1 MANRE
6 FLIKEAEDSN
16 LLYYEEY
23 RDNKT
28 EEPEVLPSPEKEKF
42 KIIGKATPRIDGRK
56 IISGRAPFTHDIKL
70 RGMLVAKILRCP
82 FACAEVFS
90 IDLSQA
96 QALAGVKA
104 AIKLKQGKIKYAG
117 EQIAAVAAVDEKTA
131 GQALKLIKVDYKI
144 LSYVVTEDKAR
155 QQGAPQV
162 HDSPNVQKFEEYSR
176 GDISQ
181 GFKKADIILERTYK
195 TAIEI
200 HHPAETHASVA
211 KWEGDRLTAWDSTQ
225 GIFSVRD
232 GLARALQIPASKIK
246 VIKQYMGGGFGSK
259 LGLNDYTVAAA
270 LLAKKAKRPVKIILS
285 RKENSLCVGNRPSS
299 LQTIKGG
306 VKKDGTLTALY
317 LKNYTCGG
325 IRRGDRCS
333 EPLIDIYKCPHVK
346 VEEYSVFT
354 NTGPARPTRAP
365 GHVQGIFALEGFL
378 DELASQIGLDP
389 LELRMKNYSQKNEG
403 DTGIPYSSKGLDKC
417 YQLGAK
423 KIGWARRNKKPGQG
437 KGKICHGLGMA
448 SQIWWGVGRTGTL
461 ADIKLHQDGSVEAI
475 CGTQDL
481 GTGTR
486 TYMAT
491 VTAETLGLEPKDIT
505 VKIGNTEYP
514 WCGSSGGSTT
524 TPSVAPAIRDAA
536 LKAADYLKKLAA
548 KKLEVDPDDIL
559 IANKKFSNKHNPSQA
574 ISFQELLGE
583 LRREQVFHGQYSGR
597 PSGYAYNTFGAHFAE
612 VEVDTETGQI
622 KVLRVVAAHEIGR
635 VVNRQTAESQVIGG
649 ITQGV
654 STALFE
660 QRIMDEATGHPVNPN
675 LIDYKIATA
684 VDTPQIEIIFVDM
697 IDPHIN
703 ILGAKGLGEP
713 PRIPPAAAIA
723 NAVYN
728 AIGVHIRE
736 IPMTPEKVLQAL
748 KRKETGQ

>member
-1 MANRE
+1 MAKIDY
-6 FLIKEAEDSN
+6 LIKDTEDSN

-23 RDNKT
+23 RDKET

-42 KIIGKATPRIDGRK
+42 RIVGKATSRIDGQK
-56 IISGRAPFTHDIKL
+56 IVSGQALFTHDIKL
-70 RGMLVAKILRCP
+70 RGLLVAKILRCP
-82 FACAEVFS
+82 YACAEIIS
-90 IDLSQA
+90 IDLSRA
-96 QALAGVKA
+96 QVLPGVKA
-104 AIKLKQGKIKYAG
+104 VIKLKQRKVKYAG
-117 EQIAAVAAVDEKTA
+117 EQVAAVAAVDEKTA
-131 GQALKLIKVDYKI
+131 EQALKLIKVDYKI
-144 LSYVVTEDKAR
+144 LPYVVTEDKAR
-155 QQGAPQV
+155 ESGAPQV

-181 GFKKADIILERTYK
+181 GFKEADVVLERTYK

-200 HHPAETHASVA
+200 HHPAETHGSVA
-211 KWEGDRLTAWDSTQ
+211 KWEGDRLTVWDSTQ

-232 GLARALQIPASKIK
+232 GLARALQMPASKIK

-259 LGLNDYTVAAA
+259 LGVNDYTIAAA

-299 LQTIKGG
+299 QQTIKGG
-306 VKKDGTLTALY
+306 VKKNGTLTALY

-325 IRRGDRCS
+325 LRRGDRCS
-333 EPLIDIYKCPHVK
+333 EPLIDVYKCPHVK

-365 GHVQGIFALEGFL
+365 GHVQGTFALEGFL
-378 DELASQIGLDP
+378 DELASKIGMDP
-389 LELRMKNYSQKNEG
+389 LKLRMKNYSYKNEG

-423 KIGWARRNKKPGQG
+423 KIGWDRRNKKPGQG
-437 KGKICHGLGMA
+437 RGKKRHGLGMA
-448 SQIWWGVGRTGTL
+448 SQIWWGVGRSGTL

-491 VTAETLGLEPKDIT
+491 ITAESLGLEPKDIT

-524 TPSVAPAIRDAA
+524 TPSVAPAIRNAA
-536 LKAADYLKKLAA
+536 LKAADYLRKLAA
-548 KKLEVDPDDIL
+548 KKLEVNPDDII
-559 IANKKFSNKHNPSQA
+559 IANKKFSNKDNPSHT
-574 ISFQELLGE
+574 ISFKELLAE
-583 LRREQVFHGQYSGR
+583 LRREKVFHGQYSGR

-612 VEVDTETGQI
+612 VEVDIETGQI
-622 KVLRVVAAHEIGR
+622 KVLKVVAAHEIGR
-635 VVNRQTAESQVIGG
+635 VVNRLTAESQVIGG

-660 QRIMDEATGHPVNPN
+660 QRITDEATGHPVNPN
-675 LIDYKIATA
+675 LRDYKIATA
-684 VDTPQIEIIFVDM
+684 VDIPQIDV
-697 IDPHIN
+697 
-703 ILGAKGLGEP
+703 
-713 PRIPPAAAIA
+713 
-723 NAVYN
+723 
-728 AIGVHIRE
+728 
-736 IPMTPEKVLQAL
+736 
-748 KRKETGQ
+748 